1 MSAAWDRV
9 RRRHRLVESALDLVR
24 VGGVDE
30 LAAMDAQIRA
40 EYAEEGFDGFLRD
53 VQRRWHRAFDAR
65 LDGVLES
72 GVADTRAAV
81 LMLWQHLAQTHPQTR
96 LVLDAYADHPALQPA
111 ERRHGDMLQAATGV
125 DLAALPPV
133 RRASRERWRPS
144 CPLASARRRLARRQ
158 DSRARIA

>member
-24 VGGVDE
+24 VAGVDE
-30 LAAMDAQIRA
+30 LAAMEAQIRA

-72 GVADTRAAV
+72 GVDDTRAAV
-81 LMLWQHLAQTHPQTR
+81 LMLGQHLAQTLPETR

-111 ERRHGDMLQAATGV
+111 EARHRRMLLAATGI
-125 DLAALPPV
+125 DLATVAPA

-144 CPLASARRRLARRQ
+144 CPLASARRRLARRHET
-158 DSRARIA
+158 RARIA

>member
-24 VGGVDE
+24 VAGVDE
-30 LAAMDAQIRA
+30 LAAMEEQIHA

-81 LMLWQHLAQTHPQTR
+81 LMLWQHLAQTLPETR
-96 LVLDAYADHPALQPA
+96 LVLDAYADHPALQPGEA
-111 ERRHGDMLQAATGV
+111 RHRGMLLAATGV
-125 DLAALPPV
+125 DLATLAPV

-144 CPLASARRRLARRQ
+144 CPLASARRRLARRH
-158 DSRARIA
+158 DTRARIA